1 MSNVCVCRIPPKGHT
16 DGMRFG
22 GKGKSLP
29 PLYLI
34 AVLAL
39 EDDVGNPRDY

>member
-1 MSNVCVCRIPPKGHT
+1 MYAVSHPRVI

>member
-1 MSNVCVCRIPPKGHT
+1 MYAVSHQRAI
-16 DGMRFG
+16 DGMRLG

-34 AVLAL
+34 AALAL
-39 EDDVGNPRDY
+39 EDDVGNTRDY